1 MTTETK
7 QIVNVTIDGRQ
18 IAAGSNELI
27 IDVAERNGVYIP
39 RFCYHPR
46 MAPVGMCRMCL
57 VEVSGP
63 RGFSLQPACFFTAQ
77 DGQEIRTDTEKA
89 RKAQVGVLEFLLV
102 NHPLDCPVCD
112 KGGECPL
119 QDQALSYGPGESR
132 YLEEKRHFA
141 KPIEIG
147 PLVLLDRERC
157 IQCARC
163 TRFSEEI
170 AGDAM
175 INLAFRADVVEVATF
190 PDSPFRSYFAGNT
203 IQICPVGALTSP
215 AYRFRSRPWDLE
227 QVETTCTSCAVG
239 CRIAAQS
246 SAGQIVRHLGID
258 SDPVNQSWLC
268 DKGRYGF
275 EAVHSENRFSE
286 PLVHRDDAFVPTTWR
301 VALDEVATNL
311 RETIERSGPESIAA
325 IGGARLSNEDAY
337 VWARLL
343 KSVVRTDSVDAQ
355 VGDGIPA
362 HAVVGLPHAT
372 IDAATRARVLV
383 TLTGDLREELPI
395 LFLRLKLAAE
405 HGLRIIECTPA
416 PTPLSQ
422 YAEE

>member
-1 MTTETK
+1 MTTET
-7 QIVNVTIDGRQ
+7 QQTVNATINGRQ
-18 IAAGSNELI
+18 IAAGPNELI

-63 RGFSLQPACFFTAQ
+63 RGFSLQPACFFTVQ

-89 RKAQVGVLEFLLV
+89 RKAQIGVLEFLLV

-132 YLEEKRHFA
+132 YVEEKRHFA

-190 PDSPFRSYFAGNT
+190 PESPFTSHFAGNT

-215 AYRFRSRPWDLE
+215 AYRFRARPWDLE

-275 EAVHSENRFSE
+275 EAVHSKKRLSE
-286 PLVHRDDAFVPTTWR
+286 PLVQRGDEFVPTTWR
-301 VALDEVATNL
+301 VALDEVATYL

-337 VWARLL
+337 AWARLL

-362 HAVVGLPHAT
+362 DAVVGLPHAT
-372 IDAATRARVLV
+372 IDEATRARARARDVDRRPPRGV
-383 TLTGDLREELPI
+383 CRS
-395 LFLRLKLAAE
+395 
-405 HGLRIIECTPA
+405 CTFA
-416 PTPLSQ
+416 
-422 YAEE
+422 